1 MIDININSKKLS
13 LLFHIWAMKVASIAD
28 KMHIISAMLAT
39 FYLPETTKKAFCCV
53 NENSPF

>member
-39 FYLPETTKKAFCCV
+39 FIHETTKKAFCCV